1 MANVADF
8 LNMTPQ
14 DTPMTVVLPEGSYEF
29 IITSY
34 RADVVGENQTP
45 LVKVNVKATG
55 ILESDLTDAD
65 LPNAEPTRMEFWAT
79 PNALKVKNPATG
91 LKSFLTSGIDLGHV
105 DDLPYSELLE
115 MAIGKTFK
123 GVVKHEMVGKNKDI
137 LQASVKRIL
146 SN

>member
-1 MANVADF
+1 MSNVADF

-14 DTPMTVVLPEGSYEF
+14 DTPESVVLPEGSYEF
-29 IITSY
+29 SVTSY
-34 RADVVGENQTP
+34 RADEVGENQTP
-45 LVKVNVKATG
+45 LIRLNVKAVG
-55 ILESDLTDAD
+55 VIDSDLTDD
-65 LPNAEPTRMEFWAT
+65 KLGNAEPTRMEFWAT

-91 LKSFLTSGIDLGHV
+91 LKSFLTTALDMGHV

-123 GVVKHEMVGKNKDI
+123 GLIKHEMVGKNKDI

-146 SN
+146 

>member
-1 MANVADF
+1 MSNVADF

-14 DTPMTVVLPEGSYEF
+14 DTPESVVLPEGSYEF
-29 IITSY
+29 SVTSY
-34 RADVVGENQTP
+34 RADEVGENSTP
-45 LVKVNVKATG
+45 LIRLNVKAVG
-55 ILESDLTDAD
+55 VIDSDLTDD
-65 LPNAEPTRMEFWAT
+65 KLGNAEPTRMEFWAT

-91 LKSFLTSGIDLGHV
+91 LKSFLTSGLELGHV

-123 GVVKHEMVGKNKDI
+123 GLIKHEMVGKNKDI

-146 SN
+146 

>member
-1 MANVADF
+1 MSNVADF

-14 DTPMTVVLPEGSYEF
+14 DTPESVVLPEGSYEF
-29 IITSY
+29 SVTSY
-34 RADVVGENQTP
+34 RADEVGENQTP
-45 LVKVNVKATG
+45 LIRVNVKAVG
-55 ILESDLTDAD
+55 VIDSDLTDD
-65 LPNAEPTRMEFWAT
+65 KLGNAEPTRMEFWAT

-91 LKSFLTSGIDLGHV
+91 LKSFLTTALDMGHV

-123 GVVKHEMVGKNKDI
+123 GLIKHEMVGKNKDI

-146 SN
+146 

>member
-1 MANVADF
+1 MSNVADF

-14 DTPMTVVLPEGSYEF
+14 DTPESVVLPEGSYEF
-29 IITSY
+29 SVTSY
-34 RADVVGENQTP
+34 RADEVGENQTP
-45 LVKVNVKATG
+45 LIRLNVKAVG
-55 ILESDLTDAD
+55 VIDSDLTDD
-65 LPNAEPTRMEFWAT
+65 KLSNAEPTRMEFWAT

-91 LKSFLTSGIDLGHV
+91 LKSFLTSGLEMGHV

-123 GVVKHEMVGKNKDI
+123 GLIKHEMVGKNKDI

-146 SN
+146 

>member
-1 MANVADF
+1 MSNVADF

-14 DTPMTVVLPEGSYEF
+14 DTPESVVLPEGSYEF
-29 IITSY
+29 SVTSY
-34 RADVVGENQTP
+34 RADEVGENSTP
-45 LVKVNVKATG
+45 LIRLNVKAVG
-55 ILESDLTDAD
+55 VIDSDLTDD
-65 LPNAEPTRMEFWAT
+65 KLGNAEPTRMEFWAT

-91 LKSFLTSGIDLGHV
+91 LKSFLTSGLEMGHV

-123 GVVKHEMVGKNKDI
+123 GLIKHEMVGKNKDI

-146 SN
+146 

>member
-1 MANVADF
+1 MSNVADF

-14 DTPMTVVLPEGSYEF
+14 DTPESVVLPEGSYEF
-29 IITSY
+29 SVTSY
-34 RADVVGENQTP
+34 RADEVGENQTP
-45 LVKVNVKATG
+45 LIRLNVKAVG
-55 ILESDLTDAD
+55 VIDSELTDD
-65 LPNAEPTRMEFWAT
+65 KLSNAEPTRMEFWAT

-91 LKSFLTSGIDLGHV
+91 LKSFLTSGLDMGHV

-123 GVVKHEMVGKNKDI
+123 GLIKHEMVGKNKDI

-146 SN
+146 

>member
-1 MANVADF
+1 MSNVADF

-14 DTPMTVVLPEGSYEF
+14 DTPESVVLPEGSYEF
-29 IITSY
+29 SVTSY
-34 RADVVGENQTP
+34 RADEVGENSTP
-45 LVKVNVKATG
+45 LIRLNVKAVG
-55 ILESDLTDAD
+55 VIDSDLTDD
-65 LPNAEPTRMEFWAT
+65 KLGNAEPTRMEFWAT

-91 LKSFLTSGIDLGHV
+91 LKSFLTSGLDMGHV

-123 GVVKHEMVGKNKDI
+123 GLIKHEMVGKNKDI

-146 SN
+146 

>member
-1 MANVADF
+1 MSNVADF

-14 DTPMTVVLPEGSYEF
+14 DTPESVVLPEGSYEF
-29 IITSY
+29 SVTSY
-34 RADVVGENQTP
+34 RADEVGENQTP
-45 LVKVNVKATG
+45 LIRLNVKAVG
-55 ILESDLTDAD
+55 VIDSDLTDD
-65 LPNAEPTRMEFWAT
+65 KLSNAEPTRMEFWAT

-91 LKSFLTSGIDLGHV
+91 LKSFLTSGLELGHV

-123 GVVKHEMVGKNKDI
+123 GLIKHEMVGKNKDI

-146 SN
+146 

>member
-1 MANVADF
+1 MSNVADF

-14 DTPMTVVLPEGSYEF
+14 DTPESVVLPEGSYEF
-29 IITSY
+29 SVTSY
-34 RADVVGENQTP
+34 RADEVGENQTP
-45 LVKVNVKATG
+45 LIRVNVKAVG
-55 ILESDLTDAD
+55 VIDSDLTDD
-65 LPNAEPTRMEFWAT
+65 KLSNAEPTRMEFWAT

-91 LKSFLTSGIDLGHV
+91 LKSFLTSGLDMGHV

-123 GVVKHEMVGKNKDI
+123 GLIKHEMVGKNKDI

-146 SN
+146 

>member
-1 MANVADF
+1 MSNIADF

-14 DTPMTVVLPEGSYEF
+14 ETPESVVLPEGSYDF
-29 IITSY
+29 TITSY

-55 ILESDLTDAD
+55 ILESDLKDSD

-91 LKSFLTSGIDLGHV
+91 LKSFLTSGIELGHV

-115 MAIGKTFK
+115 MAIGKSFK
-123 GVVKHEMVGKNKDI
+123 E
-137 LQASVKRIL
+137 L
-146 SN
+146 SNMRWLVRIKISYKPQ